1 MRYACKVL
9 RYDTGRALIG
19 PVIRVPDD
27 TPRHRARI
35 KTAGAVERLYV
46 ADTLADIEACQAAE
60 LTLADL
66 AKQSPEQ
73 RAARLQK
80 ELTALRRYGMS
91 GAGTARALGMSLG
104 DTRAPAARV
113 VARIIIARELIEK
126 ALDAA
131 RDTLPL

>member
-1 MRYACKVL
+1 MKYACKVL
-9 RYDTGRALIG
+9 RYDTGRAMIG

-46 ADTLADIEACQAAE
+46 ADTLADIETSQAAE
-60 LTLADL
+60 LTLSEL
-66 AKQSPEQ
+66 AKQPPEQ
-73 RAARLQK
+73 RAARLRG
-80 ELTALRRYGMS
+80 ELAALRRYGMT

-113 VARIIIARELIEK
+113 VARIIIARELIGK